1 MSTRKNEGLLVRR
14 IREGI
19 VIDHIPAGRALYV
32 LKLLGITGREGY
44 RIALVMN
51 VESRKLGKKDIVKIE
66 GRFLKPE
73 EYNKIA
79 LIAPTAT
86 VNIIKDYHVVKK
98 DKVVLP
104 EVIEGII
111 VCPNPT
117 CISRKPSEPIASKF
131 KRLSDKPLKLQ
142 CMYCGAI
149 VEEEDILKSI
159 VEGSL

>member
-1 MSTRKNEGLLVRR
+1 M
-14 IREGI
+14 
-19 VIDHIPAGRALYV
+19 
-32 LKLLGITGREGY
+32 
-44 RIALVMN
+44 
-51 VESRKLGKKDIVKIE
+51 
-66 GRFLKPE
+66 
-73 EYNKIA
+73 
-79 LIAPTAT
+79 
-86 VNIIKDYHVVKK
+86 KK